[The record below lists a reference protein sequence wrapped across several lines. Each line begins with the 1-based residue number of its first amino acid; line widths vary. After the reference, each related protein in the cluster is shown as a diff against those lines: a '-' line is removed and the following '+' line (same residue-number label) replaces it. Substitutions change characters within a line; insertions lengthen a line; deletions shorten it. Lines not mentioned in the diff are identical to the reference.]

1 MKNVQISYELFRKL
15 LLYHLAEIY
24 DYAAEIEYGLQ
35 NKLDAMVRRE
45 YYTKYKTAPTKQ
57 EAEKYRIKYLDA
69 VGMHKDFR
77 Y

>member
-15 LLYHLAEIY
+15 LMYHVVGIDGYEDDIVRELK
-24 DYAAEIEYGLQ
+24 

-45 YYTKYKTAPTKQ
+45 YYTKYKTAPTEQ
-57 EAEKYRIKYLDA
+57 EAEEYRIKYLDA

>member
-24 DYAAEIEYGLQ
+24 DYAGEIECGLQ

-57 EAEKYRIKYLDA
+57 EAEEYRIKYLDA

>member
-1 MKNVQISYELFRKL
+1 MKNIQISYELFRKL
-15 LLYHLAEIY
+15 LLYHLSETY
-24 DYAAEIEYGLQ
+24 DYAEDIERGLQ

-45 YYTKYKTAPTKQ
+45 YYTKYKTAPTMQ
-57 EAEKYRIKYLDA
+57 EAEKYRIKYLDT

>member
-15 LLYHLAEIY
+15 LLYHITQSY
-24 DYAAEIEYGLQ
+24 EYGEDIVQELQ
-35 NKLDAMVRRE
+35 NKLDAMVKRE
-45 YYTKYKTAPTKQ
+45 YYTKYKTAPTQQ
-57 EAEKYRIKYLDA
+57 EEEEYRIKYLDA